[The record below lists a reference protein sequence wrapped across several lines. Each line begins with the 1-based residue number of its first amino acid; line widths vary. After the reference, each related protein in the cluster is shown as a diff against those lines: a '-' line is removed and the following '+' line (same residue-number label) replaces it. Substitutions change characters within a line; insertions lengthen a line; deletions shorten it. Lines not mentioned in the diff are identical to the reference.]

1 MLISR
6 FIPVIAPMAMAASL
20 ADEKTDAVHRGDH
33 ADRHAHLRVLIVGY
47 DHSGR
52 ALLFLPVAA
61 LGPVAEHL
69 GPLPFG
75 G

>member
-1 MLISR
+1 MRAARLLAKGLSQSEVARRVGAHRQSVSR
-6 FIPVIAPMAMAASL
+6 RDDTPTFAFLLMGTIMIIGAM
-20 ADEKTDAVHRGDH
+20 
-33 ADRHAHLRVLIVGY
+33 
-47 DHSGR
+47 
-52 ALLFLPVAA
+52 LFLPVAA

>member
-1 MLISR
+1 MGAKKAAPFGLGTMRDDTPTFAFLLMGTI
-6 FIPVIAPMAMAASL
+6 VII
-20 ADEKTDAVHRGDH
+20 G
-33 ADRHAHLRVLIVGY
+33 
-47 DHSGR
+47 

-69 GPLPFG
+69 GPVPFG